1 MANLGCINKKLGFAD
16 ITEGIAGTPD
26 SQRRNLVEGSLTV
39 NGSAIDIELK
49 NRTLEKAERGIE
61 AAISTAGEWGGGKFR
76 GPSFWYDLDKSLFA
90 LRGTFEIHEGM
101 PDYVATEVKTALE
114 AAGYKI
120 TISQPAPAATA

>member
-1 MANLGCINKKLGFAD
+1 M
-16 ITEGIAGTPD
+16 
-26 SQRRNLVEGSLTV
+26 EGSLTV

-61 AAISTAGEWGGGKFR
+61 AAICTAGESGGGRFR

-90 LRGTFEIHEGM
+90 LRGTFEIDEGM

-114 AAGYKI
+114 AAGFKI
-120 TISQPAPAATA
+120 TISQPTPAAAT

>member
-1 MANLGCINKKLGFAD
+1 M
-16 ITEGIAGTPD
+16 
-26 SQRRNLVEGSLTV
+26 EGSLTV

-49 NRTLEKAERGIE
+49 TRILEKAEQGID
-61 AAISTAGEWGGGKFR
+61 AAVATAGEWGGGRFR

-90 LRGTFEIHEGM
+90 LRGTFEIDEGM

-120 TISQPAPAATA
+120 TVSQPAPAATA

>member
-1 MANLGCINKKLGFAD
+1 LPTLVALTKSSEIGHSRELDCK
-16 ITEGIAGTPD
+16 
-26 SQRRNLVEGSLTV
+26 RRNLVEGSLTV

-49 NRTLEKAERGIE
+49 NRTLEKAERGID
-61 AAISTAGEWGGGKFR
+61 AAISTAGEWGGGRFR

-90 LRGTFEIHEGM
+90 LRGTFEIDEGM

-120 TISQPAPAATA
+120 TISQPAPPATA

>member
-1 MANLGCINKKLGFAD
+1 M
-16 ITEGIAGTPD
+16 
-26 SQRRNLVEGSLTV
+26 EGSLTV

-49 NRTLEKAERGIE
+49 NRTLEKAEQGID
-61 AAISTAGEWGGGKFR
+61 AAVATAGERGGGRFR

-90 LRGTFEIHEGM
+90 LRGTFEIEEGM

>member
-1 MANLGCINKKLGFAD
+1 M
-16 ITEGIAGTPD
+16 
-26 SQRRNLVEGSLTV
+26 EGSLTV

-90 LRGTFEIHEGM
+90 LRGTFEIDEGM